1 MAGLTGAPEA
11 ALAERE
17 LAPLLALSPD
27 PMLLLAGDGRVLRA
41 NPAWARLAEAAGP
54 PAGFAAAIAPADRPR
69 AEAMLRRLAA
79 GERVA
84 GEALRLVPGE
94 GQPRLLEWSGEGRGG
109 QLYVIGRDVT
119 EQRRRDS
126 LAAAEQRILRALA
139 DSLPLPQ
146 ILDLVCH
153 AAEAVLDGALCSVLL
168 LSRDG
173 ARLLHGA
180 APSLPAAYCAAIDGL
195 AIGPARGSCGT
206 AAWHREPVIVEDIA
220 DDPLWAEFSE
230 LGLAH
235 DLRACWSTPLLS
247 RGGEVLGTFAV
258 YRHEPHRPQPW
269 EIQVIE
275 RLTASTAIAVQR
287 RRFDE
292 ALLAEKQRAE
302 LASRSKSEF
311 LANTSHELR
320 TPLNAVLGFSEL
332 MRGEMLG
339 PLGHPRYRE
348 FAADIHESGLHL
360 LAVINDLL
368 DLSRIEA
375 GRLELQ
381 EEPVEVAE
389 LLNAVRRLI
398 QQRADQAQLTLVV
411 GSAEGLPRLRAD
423 RRALRQV
430 LLNLLSNAIK
440 FTPAAGQVALEA
452 AREADG
458 GISFL
463 VRDTG
468 IGIAVADIPKALEP
482 FGQVDSSLAR
492 KYQGA
497 GLGLPISQALV
508 EQHGGRLELESA
520 PGIGTTVRVRLPPE
534 RTLPA

>member
-1 MAGLTGAPEA
+1 MSPLRATDG
-11 ALAERE
+11 ALAGPDLE
-17 LAPLLALSPD
+17 PLLALSPD
-27 PMLLLAGDGRVLRA
+27 PMLVLSPEGRVLRA
-41 NPAWARLAEAAGP
+41 NPAWQRLVD
-54 PAGFAAAIAPADRPR
+54 AAASPATFVAAVAAEDRPR
-69 AEAMLRRLAA
+69 ALALLRRLAA
-79 GERVA
+79 GEQVRD
-84 GEALRLVPGE
+84 ELLRLSPAD
-94 GQPRLLEWSGEGRGG
+94 GQHHLVEWSGAGTGG
-109 QLYVIGRDVT
+109 LACLVGRDVT
-119 EQRRRDS
+119 QERRRDG
-126 LAAAEQRILRALA
+126 LAAAEQRVLRALA

-146 ILDLVCH
+146 ILDLVCR
-153 AAEAVLDGALCSVLL
+153 AAEAALDGALCSVLL

-173 ARLLHGA
+173 ARLQHGA
-180 APSLPAAYCAAIDGL
+180 APSLPAAYSAAIDGL
-195 AIGPARGSCGT
+195 VIGPARGSCGT
-206 AAWHREPVIVEDIA
+206 AAWLRQAVIVEDIDSDPVWA
-220 DDPLWAEFSE
+220 DFKE

-258 YRHEPHRPQPW
+258 YRREPHRPQPW
-269 EIQVIE
+269 ELEVIE
-275 RLTASTAIAVQR
+275 RLTASTAIAIQR
-287 RRFDE
+287 KRLDE
-292 ALLAEKQRAE
+292 ALVAEKQRAE

-320 TPLNAVLGFSEL
+320 TPLNAVLGFSEI

-381 EEPVEVAE
+381 EETLAIPE
-389 LLNAVRRLI
+389 LLASVQRLVR
-398 QQRADQAQLTLVV
+398 QRADQAQLTLDVV
-411 GSAEGLPRLRAD
+411 PADGLPAIRAD
-423 RRALRQV
+423 RRALRQI

-440 FTPAAGQVALEA
+440 FTPAGGHVALEA
-452 AREADG
+452 VREADG

-468 IGIAVADIPKALEP
+468 IGIAAADIPKAMEP

-508 EQHGGRLELESA
+508 EQHGGRLGLESA
-520 PGIGTTVRVRLPPE
+520 PGIGTTARVRLPPE
-534 RTLPA
+534 RTLRG